1 MEEKDNSQ
9 NFKLQTNRVR
19 VTNKTKKAQKKQ
31 DKVSKQNKWPE
42 NWLGYTSAK
51 ME

>member
-19 VTNKTKKAQKKQ
+19 VTNKTKKAQK
-31 DKVSKQNKWPE
+31 NR
-42 NWLGYTSAK
+42 
-51 ME
+51 